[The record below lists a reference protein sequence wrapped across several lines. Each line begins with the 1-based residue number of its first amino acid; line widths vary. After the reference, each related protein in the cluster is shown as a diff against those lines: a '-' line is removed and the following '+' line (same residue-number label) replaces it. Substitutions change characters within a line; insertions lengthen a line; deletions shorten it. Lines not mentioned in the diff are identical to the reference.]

1 MGLNLDN
8 PHCTRQCAKKHK
20 TTAGK
25 TYRLISNRKGVFF
38 MATTIVII
46 TLLLTSYT
54 LYSNFQERKAIQKRI
69 GTMNIFINSINQ
81 DLERKLFIA
90 GFRSLFTFENR
101 IIETGS
107 YISDV
112 NASFQE
118 MFFNGTFNNQP
129 QPIMLGATFA
139 DITNDLQTLGRKIA
153 INITL
158 VNPKANIDQIDPWH
172 VRITLGGNFTI
183 KDENNLASWNTALS
197 ATGIIP
203 VYYFDDPVYIIN
215 TGSLI
220 VTKINQTI
228 YSSFNS
234 ASLLNHTTSQ
244 YYKASTQAP
253 SFLDRFEGNLS
264 TNSPYGIESLVDVQT
279 LQSKGLSVQQKS
291 IVDYI
296 YFSASSPSF
305 CQVSGMPSWF
315 YIDDSHLATYNA
327 TCG

>member
-1 MGLNLDN
+1 
-8 PHCTRQCAKKHK
+8 
-20 TTAGK
+20 
-25 TYRLISNRKGVFF
+25 

-54 LYSNFQERKAIQKRI
+54 LYSNLQERKAIQKRI
-69 GTMNIFINSINQ
+69 ETMNSFINSINQ

-90 GFRSLFTFENR
+90 GFRALFTFENR
-101 IIETGS
+101 IIETGA

-129 QPIMLGATFA
+129 QSIMLGATFA
-139 DITNDLQTLGRKIA
+139 DITNDIQSLGRKIA

-172 VRITLGGNFTI
+172 VRITLNGNFTI

-197 ATGIIP
+197 ANGIIP
-203 VYYFDDPVYIIN
+203 IHYFDDPVYTIN

-220 VTKINQTI
+220 VAKINQTI
-228 YSSFNS
+228 YSSFNPT
-234 ASLLNHTTSQ
+234 SLLDHAIKQ
-244 YYKASTQAP
+244 YYKESTQAP

-264 TNSPYGIESLVDVQT
+264 TNNPYGIESLVDIQS
-279 LQSKGLSVQQKS
+279 LQSKGLSTQQKS

-296 YFSASSPSF
+296 YFSSSNPSF
-305 CQVSGMPSWF
+305 CHVSGTPSWF
-315 YIDDSHLATYNA
+315 YLDDAHLATYNA